1 MNATTI
7 NNQDNLYPDTV
18 NADLHNRTACF
29 EFSYFIGEGSFSFV
43 YLYIDQLAG

>member
-18 NADLHNRTACF
+18 NAEIDNRTVWF
-29 EFSYFIGEGSFSFV
+29 EFS
-43 YLYIDQLAG
+43 